1 MKFIRKYL
9 KPVSAFIGLNLL
21 VEIFWPLKVYALT
34 NGPSQPEVQSFQP
47 IGVTDMVNP
56 FSGDF
61 SYNIPLI
68 DVDGYPVNL
77 AYNSGITSD
86 QEASWVGLGWNI
98 NVGAINR
105 SMRGIPDDP
114 WVLCRRLQPH
124 WNLYHRQ

>member
-1 MKFIRKYL
+1 MKFIRKHL

-21 VEIFWPLKVYALT
+21 VEIFWPLRVYALT

-56 FSGDF
+56 FTGDF

-105 SMRGIPDDP
+105 SMRGIPDEFNGDI
-114 WVLCRRLQPH
+114 VETEY
-124 WNLYHRQ
+124 NLSLIHI